1 MTEGSTQRQPL
12 RHTAPQCAPLLAAA
26 LSGVSIG
33 DAPTTPGRGI
43 AVHMSPGP
51 MRGNISYPQDYQFV
65 RTVVKHEKS
74 HLVRRL
80 K

>member
-1 MTEGSTQRQPL
+1 MRGSTQRPNYISGD
-12 RHTAPQCAPLLAAA
+12 APTLPMCDPKKKAAA
-26 LSGVSIG
+26 LSGPRQGMRVRE
-33 DAPTTPGRGI
+33 PGRGI

-74 HLVRRL
+74 HH
-80 K
+80 